1 MKTHLGVN
9 EIGVVVTI
17 PTLSRGERRKRVT
30 KNKLTAFSEGREVS
44 CVQQLRARLER
55 YAKPPSSLCFLASG
69 PWAPLDVSTSVPE
82 GRNFPSP
89 QFFRSYCLVE
99 TILCY
104 LSEDSFY
111 TKLDTRIPNLPFD
124 FFPQACLR
132 RTTGDHLCCDGKGPM
147 LVQGG
152 NLNES
157 SWLMGLRHCGLY
169 ILCHVCQLTEE

>member
-1 MKTHLGVN
+1 MKIEKLSKHIYVLFHVVLDGTRLGRKK
-9 EIGVVVTI
+9 EKGYKEQAHSFFRRKGGVVCPAT
-17 PTLSRGERRKRVT
+17 
-30 KNKLTAFSEGREVS
+30 
-44 CVQQLRARLER
+44 RARLER
-55 YAKPPSSLCFLASG
+55 YPKHPSSLCFLALG
-69 PWAPLDVSTSVPE
+69 PWAHLDVSTSAPE

-89 QFFRSYCLVE
+89 QFFCSYCLAE

-111 TKLDTRIPNLPFD
+111 TKLDTWIPNLPFD

-132 RTTGDHLCCDGKGPM
+132 RTTGDHLCSDGKRPI

-157 SWLMGLRHCGLY
+157 FWLMGLHHCGL
-169 ILCHVCQLTEE
+169 